1 METMENHGMDA
12 EFNFESA
19 LEDYLSTD
27 FGDLEEGTIVKGEI
41 VRVDDDN
48 VLVDVNFKSEGQ
60 IPTAEF
66 RDAEGN
72 LVVKVGDR
80 VDVFVARKNEQE
92 GTITLSFEKAKRMQL
107 FDQLEDVQEKNGV
120 IKGRI
125 MRRIKGGYTVDL
137 GGVEAFLPG
146 SHVDLRPVPDMDALV
161 NQEYEFRVLK
171 INRRRSNVIVSRR
184 VLLEE
189 ERDSKRQDLLQTL
202 AEGQVVTGKAKNI
215 TEYGVFVDLGGLDGL
230 LHITDMSWKRIRHPR
245 EMVTLGQDLE
255 LKVLSFDK
263 DNQKVSLGLKQLVPD
278 PWQDIT
284 ARFPEASRHN
294 GKVTNLVD
302 YGAFVELEPGVEG
315 LVHISE
321 MSWTRKLRHPSQMV
335 RQGDEVEV
343 VILGVDPEKKRI
355 SLGMKQIKPN
365 PWELV
370 GEKYPEGTIL
380 EGVIKN
386 ITEFGMFIGIED
398 GIDGLIHVS
407 DISWT
412 KKIRHPNELFK
423 VGDTVQ
429 AKVLT
434 VDQESEKFTLGIKQL
449 TEDPWTN
456 VPTAYPV
463 GGLVKG
469 IITNIT
475 DFGLFVEVEE
485 GIEGLVHVS
494 ELSNK
499 KVKTPAELY
508 KEGEEIQAKIIHVS
522 AEDRRLGLSIKQLK
536 DEEERKKPREYSR
549 SGPEA
554 GQSLGDLLMVPGF
567 FFPGEDTGKRFV
579 RLPAKQM
586 RPRSS
591 FPRVGLG
598 EKTVPAPFPQI
609 SSIIRSSGTSYSTSA
624 WFRLRVSRD
633 SRLPLL
639 LSTHSRAMTLFRYT
653 RSPSRTKVSSS
664 LLMCHDN
671 ASSASSRSSPHRC
684 VSVVQTR
691 SWNVVPVGF

>member
-284 ARFPEASRHN
+284 ARFPEGSRHN

-302 YGAFVELEPGVEG
+302 YGVFVELEPGVEG

-485 GIEGLVHVS
+485 GIEETLTYMDYPS
-494 ELSNK
+494 EHWNRIRTNNTTER
-499 KVKTPAELY
+499 VDR
-508 KEGEEIQAKIIHVS
+508 EI
-522 AEDRRLGLSIKQLK
+522 
-536 DEEERKKPREYSR
+536 
-549 SGPEA
+549 
-554 GQSLGDLLMVPGF
+554 
-567 FFPGEDTGKRFV
+567 KR
-579 RLPAKQM
+579 
-586 RPRSS
+586 
-591 FPRVGLG
+591 
-598 EKTVPAPFPQI
+598 
-609 SSIIRSSGTSYSTSA
+609 
-624 WFRLRVSRD
+624 
-633 SRLPLL
+633 
-639 LSTHSRAMTLFRYT
+639 
-653 RSPSRTKVSSS
+653 RTKAIGAFPDSQSA
-664 LLMCHDN
+664 LMLVCARLSHVAATEWESKRYLNMDHLFELEFQCQADDQFT
-671 ASSASSRSSPHRC
+671 AS
-684 VSVVQTR
+684 
-691 SWNVVPVGF
+691 

>member
-1 METMENHGMDA
+1 MDDDLQNMWEIDVACLMETMENHGMDA

-554 GQSLGDLLMVPGF
+554 GQSLGDLL
-567 FFPGEDTGKRFV
+567 
-579 RLPAKQM
+579 KQKFEE
-586 RPRSS
+586 S
-591 FPRVGLG
+591 
-598 EKTVPAPFPQI
+598 E
-609 SSIIRSSGTSYSTSA
+609 
-624 WFRLRVSRD
+624 
-633 SRLPLL
+633 
-639 LSTHSRAMTLFRYT
+639 
-653 RSPSRTKVSSS
+653 
-664 LLMCHDN
+664 N
-671 ASSASSRSSPHRC
+671 
-684 VSVVQTR
+684 
-691 SWNVVPVGF
+691 

>member
-1 METMENHGMDA
+1 METEETMENNGVDA
-12 EFNFESA
+12 DFNFESA

-41 VRVDDDN
+41 VRIDNDN

-60 IPTAEF
+60 IPTNEF
-66 RDAEGN
+66 REPDGTINA
-72 LVVKVGDR
+72 KIGDKI
-80 VDVFVARKNEQE
+80 DVFVARKNEQE

-107 FDQLEDVQEKNGV
+107 FDQLEELQEKNGI

-125 MRRIKGGYTVDL
+125 MRRIKGGYTIDI

-146 SHVDLRPVPDMDALV
+146 SHVDLRPVPDMDTLV

-189 ERDSKRQDLLQTL
+189 ERDSKRQDLLQTIS
-202 AEGQVVTGKAKNI
+202 EGQIVVGKVKNI

-245 EMVTLGQDLE
+245 EMVSLGQELK

-263 DNQKVSLGLKQLVPD
+263 DNQKVSLGLKQLVAD

-284 ARFPEASRHN
+284 ERFAECSHHT

-302 YGAFVELEPGVEG
+302 YGVFVELETGVEG

-335 RQGDEVEV
+335 HQGDEVEV
-343 VILGVDPEKKRI
+343 VILGIDQDKKRI
-355 SLGMKQIKPN
+355 SLGMKQVKPN

-380 EGVIKN
+380 EGKVKN

-434 VDQESEKFTLGIKQL
+434 VDQENEKFTLGIKQL
-449 TEDPWTN
+449 TEDPWAN
-456 VPTAYPV
+456 APSLYPV
-463 GGLVKG
+463 GSIVKG
-469 IITNIT
+469 VITNIT

-494 ELSNK
+494 ELSAK
-499 KVKTPAELY
+499 KIKSPSEIY

-522 AEDRRLGLSIKQLK
+522 AEERRLGLSIKQLK
-536 DEEERKKPREYSR
+536 EDEERRKPREYSR
-549 SGPEA
+549 TGPDA
-554 GQSLGDLLMVPGF
+554 GQNLGDLLKMKLEEPT
-567 FFPGEDTGKRFV
+567 E
-579 RLPAKQM
+579 
-586 RPRSS
+586 
-591 FPRVGLG
+591 
-598 EKTVPAPFPQI
+598 
-609 SSIIRSSGTSYSTSA
+609 
-624 WFRLRVSRD
+624 
-633 SRLPLL
+633 
-639 LSTHSRAMTLFRYT
+639 
-653 RSPSRTKVSSS
+653 
-664 LLMCHDN
+664 N
-671 ASSASSRSSPHRC
+671 
-684 VSVVQTR
+684 
-691 SWNVVPVGF
+691 

>member
-1 METMENHGMDA
+1 METKETMENHGMDA
-12 EFNFESA
+12 ETDFGS
-19 LEDYLSTD
+19 LLDGYLSQD
-27 FGDLEEGTIVKGEI
+27 FGDLEENTIVKGEI

-72 LVVKVGDR
+72 LTIKVGDS
-80 VDVFVARKNEQE
+80 VEVLVVRKNEQE

-107 FDQLEDVQEKNGV
+107 FDQLESVQEKNGV

-161 NQEYEFRVLK
+161 NQEFDFRVLK

-189 ERDSKRQDLLQTL
+189 ERDSKRQELLQTL

-255 LKVLSFDK
+255 LKVLSFDRE
-263 DNQKVSLGLKQLVPD
+263 NQKVSLGLKQLVPD

-284 ARFPEASRHN
+284 TRFPEGSRHT

-343 VILGVDPEKKRI
+343 VILGVDPDKKRI

-370 GEKYPEGTIL
+370 GERYPEGTIL

-386 ITEFGMFIGIED
+386 ITEFGIFIGIED

-412 KKIRHPNELFK
+412 KKIRHPNELFQI
-423 VGDTVQ
+423 GNTVQ

-434 VDQESEKFTLGIKQL
+434 VDQENEKFTLGIKQL
-449 TEDPWTN
+449 SEDPWSK
-456 VPTAYPV
+456 VPATYPV
-463 GGLVKG
+463 GGIVKG
-469 IITNIT
+469 TITNIT

-499 KVKTPAELY
+499 KIKTPSELY

-522 AEDRRLGLSIKQLK
+522 AEDRRLGLSIKQIK
-536 DEEERKKPREYSR
+536 EDEERRKPREYSR

-554 GQSLGDLLMVPGF
+554 GQNLGDLL
-567 FFPGEDTGKRFV
+567 KA
-579 RLPAKQM
+579 AKATAKD
-586 RPRSS
+586 SS
-591 FPRVGLG
+591 
-598 EKTVPAPFPQI
+598 
-609 SSIIRSSGTSYSTSA
+609 
-624 WFRLRVSRD
+624 
-633 SRLPLL
+633 
-639 LSTHSRAMTLFRYT
+639 
-653 RSPSRTKVSSS
+653 
-664 LLMCHDN
+664 N
-671 ASSASSRSSPHRC
+671 
-684 VSVVQTR
+684 
-691 SWNVVPVGF
+691 